1 MSDEHVPHQAPP
13 AATPPTPSSSE
24 SVTPSKPSAA
34 SEFFRGIRTGLP
46 VLSGCLPLGFILGVE
61 AGRKGMTPLSIWMM
75 TSINY
80 AGGSEFAAVALWS
93 AAPPMLVVWL
103 TTWLINSRHIVMGA
117 SLSLYA
123 RHLPAK
129 TNAFIYFLMCD
140 EVWAIGSADIK
151 RRSELGLPAHELLSL
166 PFYVAVGLMFW
177 SCWAL
182 SAAAGAWLGSDLG
195 DLSHWGVQMAFP
207 ATFLSLLA
215 MPRVRDGE
223 PGVGDGHEHHALLR
237 VPHGVF
243 DEVPEHGHQVA
254 RREALAFQEVLAFAV
269 GERGGFEEFEPEV
282 LRAGTGPPHFLHGV
296 DDFGRLHPAVR

>member
-1 MSDEHVPHQAPP
+1 MSDEYVPHQAPP

-129 TNAFIYFLMCD
+129 TRN
-140 EVWAIGSADIK
+140 S
-151 RRSELGLPAHELLSL
+151 SL
-166 PFYVAVGLMFW
+166 W
-177 SCWAL
+177 S
-182 SAAAGAWLGSDLG
+182 
-195 DLSHWGVQMAFP
+195 
-207 ATFLSLLA
+207 
-215 MPRVRDGE
+215 RD
-223 PGVGDGHEHHALLR
+223 
-237 VPHGVF
+237 
-243 DEVPEHGHQVA
+243 
-254 RREALAFQEVLAFAV
+254 
-269 GERGGFEEFEPEV
+269 FEPRLLTV
-282 LRAGTGPPHFLHGV
+282 HSPRPTLQTCGDDHPAPRPRPPQYRTGP
-296 DDFGRLHPAVR
+296 RQTAPARPCRPKIPKA